1 MVNRATCLLFVTS
14 HTDGLAA
21 IPYFCKKNKM
31 VVLHTLLLAIL
42 VAFLGFSPPGMLN
55 MTALKLSLENKPA
68 YALSFAAG
76 ASFVIFFQSL
86 IAVTFARF
94 LGNNPEVVSFLKYG
108 AIAVFLAL
116 AFFFYRQARS
126 AQPFRLL
133 EAGRKGFWAG
143 MAMSAMNMLAIPF
156 FLGYSTL
163 LEAQDLLD
171 LTPPLNIVFALGA
184 MGGALGLFA
193 VYIWFAAFIQR
204 RVQFVARNINYI
216 LSLLFLL
223 LALSAFYNALWGGR

>member
-1 MVNRATCLLFVTS
+1 
-14 HTDGLAA
+14 
-21 IPYFCKKNKM
+21 
-31 VVLHTLLLAIL
+31 
-42 VAFLGFSPPGMLN
+42 
-55 MTALKLSLENKPA
+55 
-68 YALSFAAG
+68 
-76 ASFVIFFQSL
+76 
-86 IAVTFARF
+86 
-94 LGNNPEVVSFLKYG
+94 
-108 AIAVFLAL
+108 
-116 AFFFYRQARS
+116 
-126 AQPFRLL
+126 
-133 EAGRKGFWAG
+133 
-143 MAMSAMNMLAIPF
+143 MNMLAIPF